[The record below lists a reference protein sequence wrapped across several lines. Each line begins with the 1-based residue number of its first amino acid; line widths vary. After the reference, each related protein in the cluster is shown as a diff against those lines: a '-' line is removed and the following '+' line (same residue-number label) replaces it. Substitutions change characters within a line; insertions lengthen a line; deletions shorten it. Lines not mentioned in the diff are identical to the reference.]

1 MYASMISGAVP
12 LDKADRMLQREQA
25 TLTSL
30 SENNSTLRTS
40 SDAQNQ
46 TIARLETRS
55 AELDRQLAMSTA
67 SERTS
72 RTALRSAETRLRT
85 LKEEMARLKLT
96 VKEIRAQC
104 ANDIRKRDTEMQ
116 RLKKHLEG
124 RRGVNGN
131 LQVGVMVITPGNNSK
146 GSRQQHQQ
154 ALQASEEGSTSTDP
168 RSPSYS
174 LKEETTEF
182 LIQLSQGLSDEND
195 QLIHLVKTTLTT
207 LRSLSGLPEPPSPL
221 HQQQNSSSTNVI
233 VSLPPSYDEL
243 ESSTQEVLTH
253 LRQLLTNPSFV
264 PLEEVEIREDEIL
277 RLREGWER
285 MAVRWKDAVALMDG
299 WRKRMVD
306 TGGGTVTVNLDDLT
320 QGLDL
325 DVGGLG
331 ILEDHYPSGDTA
343 ESEAKNGNGDVGGAN
358 AGDGDGAGEEQL
370 STSDSIIDEKEAL
383 NSPEA
388 PSLDDNASSEPSFTD
403 PTSPPS
409 RRGALRR
416 RSGNAR
422 TFPPP
427 RKISLSKLVA
437 EGNPNDH
444 STASAGNTDRNAR
457 KPKVRRTSR
466 TKSPISA
473 SSTTQVSHPFRHNLD
488 PHNTLAQ
495 HHFHSELSSSY
506 EF

>member
-1 MYASMISGAVP
+1 MVLGAVP

-30 SENNSTLRTS
+30 SESNSTLLTS
-40 SDAQNQ
+40 FDAQNQ

-55 AELDRQLAMSTA
+55 ADLDRQLVMSTA

-104 ANDIRKRDTEMQ
+104 ANDVRKRDSEMQ

-131 LQVGVMVITPGNNSK
+131 PQVGVMVITPGNNSK

-253 LRQLLTNPSFV
+253 LRHLLSNPSFV

-285 MAVRWKDAVALMDG
+285 MAARWKDAVALMDG

-331 ILEDHYPSGDTA
+331 ILEDHHPSGDAA

-358 AGDGDGAGEEQL
+358 AGDDDGAGEEQL

-403 PTSPPS
+403 PTPLPS
-409 RRGALRR
+409 RRGALRC

-437 EGNPNDH
+437 KGNPNDH
-444 STASAGNTDRNAR
+444 SSPSAGNTDRNAR
-457 KPKVRRTSR
+457 KPKVRRTSWR
-466 TKSPISA
+466 KSPTSA
-473 SSTTQVSHPFRHNLD
+473 SPTTQVSHPFRHNLD
-488 PHNTLAQ
+488 PYNTLAQ
-495 HHFHSELSSSY
+495 HRFQFHVPSSHK
-506 EF
+506 F